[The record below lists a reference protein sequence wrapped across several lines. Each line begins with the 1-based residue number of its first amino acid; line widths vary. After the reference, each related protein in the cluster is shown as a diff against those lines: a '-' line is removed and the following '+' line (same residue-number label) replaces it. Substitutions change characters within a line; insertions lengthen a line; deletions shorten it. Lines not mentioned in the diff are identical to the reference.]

1 VFPIGDDNSSERSFA
16 FVNYLLIA
24 ANVLAFLYEISQP
37 DVQQFL
43 MNCGEVPRYV
53 AHGERL
59 STLFTSMFL
68 HGGWMHLIGNMVFL
82 YVFGD
87 NVEDAFGHV
96 PYLLFYF
103 LCGIAAGL
111 AQAFLTADSK
121 LPGVGASGAISGVM
135 AAYLVMF
142 AGNRVRVFFFFTI
155 VSVPAA
161 VMIGLWIITQFFNGV
176 ASFAHTQQTGGVAY
190 GAHIGGFIAGLAMTP
205 IFRGVGSRRAS
216 FAR

>member
-1 VFPIGDDNSSERSFA
+1 MFPIGDDNSSERSRG
-16 FVNYLLIA
+16 FVNWLLIA
-24 ANVLAFLYEISQP
+24 ANVLVFLYEISQP

-43 MNCGEVPRYV
+43 LRWGEVPGYV

-59 STLFTSMFL
+59 TTLITSMFL
-68 HGGWMHLIGNMVFL
+68 HGGWMHLIGNMIFL

-87 NVEDAFGHV
+87 NVEDAFGHL
-96 PYLLFYF
+96 PYLIYYF

-111 AQAFLTADSK
+111 AQVFLSSSST

-135 AAYLVMF
+135 AAYMLMF
-142 AGNRVRVFFFFTI
+142 AGNRVRVFVFFMIIT
-155 VSVPAA
+155 VPAV
-161 VMIGLWIITQFFNGV
+161 VMIGLWIVMQFFNGV

-205 IFRGVGSRRAS
+205 IFRGIGSRRAS
-216 FAR
+216 YAR